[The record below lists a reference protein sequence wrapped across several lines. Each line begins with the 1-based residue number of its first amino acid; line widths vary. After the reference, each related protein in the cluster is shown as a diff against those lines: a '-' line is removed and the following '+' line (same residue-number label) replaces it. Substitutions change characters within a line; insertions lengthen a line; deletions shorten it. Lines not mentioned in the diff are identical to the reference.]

1 MKLIN
6 KYIDKVLFDRETLE
20 NKIKELADWVN
31 ENYKNN
37 NNLIIVGLLKGSF
50 PFMAQ
55 LIKNIDVD
63 FIIDFMT
70 VSSYNGDLRSSGS
83 VKVILDLANDIM
95 NKDVLIVE
103 DIVDTGKTM
112 HKVIDLLKSRKPKS
126 LKVITL
132 LNKPSG
138 RKIDF
143 EPDKYGFLIK
153 NEFVVGFG
161 FDYKEK
167 LRQLPFIGT
176 LKKEL
181 LPNSNN

>member
-1 MKLIN
+1 MNKLIN
-6 KYIDKVLFDRETLE
+6 KYIDRIIFDQKTLE
-20 NKIKELADWVN
+20 TKIKELSNWVN
-31 ENYKNN
+31 EIYKNN
-37 NNLIIVGLLKGSF
+37 DNLIVVGLLKGSF
-50 PFMAQ
+50 SFMAQ
-55 LIKNIDVD
+55 LIKNIDID

-70 VSSYNGDLRSSGS
+70 VSSYSGDLRTSGS

-112 HKVIDLLKSRKPKS
+112 YKVINLLQSRNPKS
-126 LKVITL
+126 LRVITL

-138 RKIDF
+138 RQIAF
-143 EPDKYGFLIK
+143 EPDKYGFLID

-176 LKKEL
+176 LKKEFIK
-181 LPNSNN
+181 

>member
-1 MKLIN
+1 MKQLIN
-6 KYIDKVLFDRETLE
+6 KYIEKIIFDQKTLE
-20 NKIKELADWVN
+20 SKIKELATWVN
-31 ENYKNN
+31 QTYKNN
-37 NNLIIVGLLKGSF
+37 DSLIVVGLLKGSF

-55 LIKNIDVD
+55 LIKDIDID

-70 VSSYNGDLRSSGS
+70 VSSYNGDLRTSGS

-112 HKVIDLLKSRKPKS
+112 HKVIDLLKSRNPKS

-138 RKIDF
+138 RQIAF
-143 EPDKYGFLIK
+143 EPDKYGFLIE

-167 LRQLPFIGT
+167 LRQLPFIGI
-176 LKKEL
+176 LKKEFIK
-181 LPNSNN
+181 